1 MKELFEICRKVYLK
15 WSKDDVANSGRSA
28 GRYLAEVQDCRIED
42 DCVKL
47 EKK

>member
-15 WSKDDVANSGRSA
+15 WSKHDVAHSDWSA
-28 GRYLAEVQDCRIED
+28 GWYLAEVQDCRIED

-47 EKK
+47 KKK

>member
-15 WSKDDVANSGRSA
+15 WSKHDVAHSGWSA
-28 GRYLAEVQDCRIED
+28 SWYLAEVQDCRIED